1 MNFTSFLK
9 DKITTISLLTFAVIT
24 TEIFLS
30 IYNIPIF
37 IKIYLAVSVV
47 LMYFIGLFIEYISKS
62 IFYKRIKNR
71 LNELEE
77 KYLITELIGDT
88 NNVEEQNLKDILEET
103 NKSMI
108 ENVNKYKYMTEDY
121 KEYIELWIHEIKT
134 PIAASKMIIENNK
147 NEVTKSIAEEIDEVE
162 NYIEQALYYARS
174 NVAEK
179 DYLVKKS
186 KLSDIV
192 NESIKKNKNLLI
204 QEKISI
210 DLQDLEIYVYT
221 DGKWIIFTL
230 SQIIQNSIKY
240 MKSEEN
246 RKITIYARQNAENV
260 VLYIED
266 NGIGIK
272 PEEVVRV
279 FEKGFT
285 GTNGRTKNKK
295 STGIGLYLCKKL
307 CDKLGIGIEISSE
320 ENIGTKVKLIFPKG
334 SYIDIR

>member
-1 MNFTSFLK
+1 MKIISFLK
-9 DKITTISLLTFAVIT
+9 DKIITISLLIFAIIT
-24 TEIFLS
+24 TEIFLT
-30 IYNIPIF
+30 IYDIPLF
-37 IKIYLAVSVV
+37 IKIYLAVSIV
-47 LMYFIGLFIEYISKS
+47 LMYCIGLLIEYMSKH
-62 IFYKRIKNR
+62 IFYKKIKNM

-77 KYLITELIGDT
+77 KYLITELIGNT
-88 NNVEEQNLKDILEET
+88 THVEEENLKYILEET
-103 NKSMI
+103 NKSML

-121 KEYIELWIHEIKT
+121 KEYIELWIHEIKI
-134 PIAASKMIIENNK
+134 PIATSKMIIENNK
-147 NEVTKSIAEEIDEVE
+147 NEVTKSISEEIDKVE

-174 NVAEK
+174 NVTEK
-179 DYLVKKS
+179 DYLVKKNQ
-186 KLSDIV
+186 LSEIV

-204 QEKISI
+204 QEKITI
-210 DLQDLEIYVYT
+210 DLHDLNADVYT
-221 DGKWIIFTL
+221 DSKWIIFTL

-272 PEEVVRV
+272 QEEVARV

-285 GTNGRTKNKK
+285 GTNGRIKNKK

-307 CDKLGIGIEISSE
+307 CDKRGIGIVLRSE
-320 ENIGTKVKLIFPKG
+320 EERGTDVKLIFPKG
-334 SYIDIR
+334 RYADLR

>member
-30 IYNIPIF
+30 IYNIPNF
-37 IKIYLAVSVV
+37 IKIYLAVSVI

-77 KYLITELIGDT
+77 KYLITELVGNT
-88 NNVEEQNLKDILEET
+88 NSVEEQNLKYILEET
-103 NKSMI
+103 NKSML

-147 NEVTKSIAEEIDEVE
+147 NEITKSIAEEIDEVE

-221 DGKWIIFTL
+221 DSKWIIFTL

-240 MKSEEN
+240 MRSEEN

-307 CDKLGIGIEISSE
+307 CDKLGIGIDISSE

>member
-30 IYNIPIF
+30 IYNIPNF
-37 IKIYLAVSVV
+37 IKIYLAVSVI

-77 KYLITELIGDT
+77 KYLITELVGNT
-88 NNVEEQNLKDILEET
+88 NSVEEQNLKYILEET
-103 NKSMI
+103 NKSML

-221 DGKWIIFTL
+221 DSKWIIFTL

-240 MKSEEN
+240 MRSEEN

-307 CDKLGIGIEISSE
+307 CDKLGIGIDISSE

>member
-30 IYNIPIF
+30 IYNIPNF
-37 IKIYLAVSVV
+37 IKIYLAVSVI

-77 KYLITELIGDT
+77 KYLITELVGNT
-88 NNVEEQNLKDILEET
+88 SNVEEQNLKYILEET
-103 NKSMI
+103 NKSML

-210 DLQDLEIYVYT
+210 DLHDLEIYVYT
-221 DGKWIIFTL
+221 DNKWIIFTL

-307 CDKLGIGIEISSE
+307 CDKLGIGIDISSE